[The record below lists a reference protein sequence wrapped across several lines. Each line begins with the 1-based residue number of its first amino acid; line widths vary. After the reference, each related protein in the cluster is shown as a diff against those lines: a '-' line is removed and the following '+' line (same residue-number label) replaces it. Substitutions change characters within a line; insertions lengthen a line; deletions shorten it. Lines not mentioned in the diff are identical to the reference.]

1 MIGNE
6 LHSVCLN
13 EESGVLAGMG
23 CGRWR
28 GRGGVVIGVPLS
40 LSPSLP
46 HLPVLIAT
54 NLGRLWVVLITVE
67 ELSR

>member
-1 MIGNE
+1 MIVNE

-23 CGRWR
+23 G
-28 GRGGVVIGVPLS
+28 GRGGGFVGVQLS

-54 NLGRLWVVLITVE
+54 NLGRHWVVLITVE

>member
-1 MIGNE
+1 MRNQE
-6 LHSVCLN
+6 CLQGW
-13 EESGVLAGMG
+13 EVV
-23 CGRWR
+23 
-28 GRGGVVIGVPLS
+28 GGVVGVQLS

>member
-1 MIGNE
+1 MNC
-6 LHSVCLN
+6 SVCLN

-23 CGRWR
+23 GGRWR
-28 GRGGVVIGVPLS
+28 GGGVIGVQLS